1 MLYLPETILTRRTVM
16 SEKTQAVSPVGPVWE
31 SIYREG
37 KALNRY
43 PFDQV
48 VSFLYRNFSRSKPR
62 SETKILEIGCGAG
75 NNLWFA
81 AREGFSVAGLD
92 GSPSAIE
99 FAGKRF
105 ADEGLK
111 GDLRVADFI
120 KLPFEDNYFDFVID
134 REALT
139 CSPFGEA
146 QKTVVEVQ
154 RVLVPGGKFFF
165 NPYSDRHSSFASGK
179 PGSGGLT
186 VDISGGTLT
195 DIGPIFFYGKR
206 DLHALF
212 AIGWNLLSIRH
223 FETMEELEPS
233 YNCHAEWIVV
243 AEKIS

>member
-1 MLYLPETILTRRTVM
+1 M
-16 SEKTQAVSPVGPVWE
+16 SNKEQAVSPVGPVWE
-31 SIYREG
+31 SIYSEG

-81 AREGFSVAGLD
+81 AREGFCVAGVD

-99 FAGKRF
+99 FAQKRF

-120 KLPFEDNYFDFVID
+120 KLPFGDNAFDFVID

-139 CSPFGEA
+139 CSPFAEA
-146 QKTVVEVQ
+146 QRTVAEVH
-154 RVLVPGGKFFF
+154 RVLAPGGKFFF
-165 NPYSDRHSSFASGK
+165 NPYSDRHSSYASGK
-179 PGSGGLT
+179 PGPGGVT
-186 VDISGGTLT
+186 VEISGGTLT
-195 DIGPIFFYGKR
+195 NIGPIFFYGKR
-206 DLHALF
+206 DLHAIF
-212 AIGWNLLSIRH
+212 ATGWKMVSMRH
-223 FETMEELEPS
+223 IEYMEELEPL

-243 AEKIS
+243 SEKTS